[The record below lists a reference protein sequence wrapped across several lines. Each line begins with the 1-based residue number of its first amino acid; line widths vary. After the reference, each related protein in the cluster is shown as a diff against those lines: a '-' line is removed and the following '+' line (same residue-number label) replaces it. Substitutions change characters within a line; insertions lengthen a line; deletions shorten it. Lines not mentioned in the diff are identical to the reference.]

1 MKKLFLFLVVLGG
14 FASFLKAQVVTIP
27 DAKFKAYLVNN
38 SNINTNGDT
47 EIQVSEATAFTGKID
62 CGGRRIVNLTGI
74 EAFVNITQLSC
85 YNNQL
90 NALDVTKNTA
100 LITLHCY
107 FNQLTALDVSKN
119 TALIQ
124 LLCSNNQLTALDVSK
139 NTALK
144 TLNCDNNQLI
154 ALDVNKN
161 TDLKNLD
168 CYANQLTT
176 LDISKNTALA
186 ILYCYSNQLTVLDVS
201 KNTALV
207 YLDFSNNQLT
217 ALDVSKNN
225 DLIQLL
231 CSNNQLTALDV
242 TNKTDLIRLY
252 CSNNQLTALDVSK
265 NTNLIDLSCYN
276 NQLGSLDIKNGKNN
290 IMTYMYAYNNPS
302 LACIQVDN
310 VTNANSYT
318 GGGRWLKNE
327 TASYSTNCSAM
338 STTDITKNQIIA
350 YPNPVKDLLNFSEEV
365 SNIKIADIS
374 GKVVKQISTTGKSIN
389 VANLKNGVYII
400 SAKTKSGKDINQ
412 KIIKE

>member
-124 LLCSNNQLTALDVSK
+124 LL
-139 NTALK
+139 
-144 TLNCDNNQLI
+144 
-154 ALDVNKN
+154 
-161 TDLKNLD
+161 
-168 CYANQLTT
+168 
-176 LDISKNTALA
+176 
-186 ILYCYSNQLTVLDVS
+186 
-201 KNTALV
+201 
-207 YLDFSNNQLT
+207 
-217 ALDVSKNN
+217 
-225 DLIQLL
+225 
-231 CSNNQLTALDV
+231 
-242 TNKTDLIRLY
+242 